1 MSCESLDASDVPMG
15 GEEQLSTAVP
25 AAPNTPAK
33 AGNAAGDDKPTV
45 ASFLRRL
52 AENLAPLCESP
63 NRLSIGGL
71 LCQSNAISVCPMK
84 PFNPFF
90 L

>member
-33 AGNAAGDDKPTV
+33 AGNAAGEQAAPHDAVPGEEDDDDIHGW
-45 ASFLRRL
+45 R
-52 AENLAPLCESP
+52 
-63 NRLSIGGL
+63 
-71 LCQSNAISVCPMK
+71 
-84 PFNPFF
+84 
-90 L
+90 